1 MRGRPCPQPASDIA
15 FTPAVKAVQV
25 RRGSRKAYAAR
36 EASGGFQTSVSPDLV
51 AFLAEVDTAYL
62 ATASAAGQPYAQHR
76 GGPKGFIRAIDDRT
90 LGFADY
96 RGNRQYVTLGNLSEN
111 DRAFLFLMDYAHRR
125 RVKVWGRAR
134 VVEND
139 PALIE
144 KLMPDGY
151 AARPE
156 QAILFDVEAW
166 DVNCPQHI
174 PQKIDAAEV
183 LDTVEALRARI
194 DALDAENAALKAKL
208 ASS

>member
-1 MRGRPCPQPASDIA
+1 MAAPSSDVA
-15 FTPAVKAVQV
+15 FTPAVKAVQT

-36 EASGGFQTSVSPDLV
+36 EASGGLRTGVTPDLA

-62 ATASAAGQPYAQHR
+62 ATASADGRPYAQHR
-76 GGPKGFIRAIDDRT
+76 GGPKGFIRPLDGRT

-134 VVEND
+134 VVEDD

-144 KLMPDGY
+144 KLMPEGY

-156 QAILFDVEAW
+156 QAILFEVEAW

-174 PQKIDAAEV
+174 PQKVDAVEV
-183 LDTVEALRARI
+183 LETVEALGQRI
-194 DALDAENAALKAKL
+194 AALEAENAALRAGRVP
-208 ASS
+208 AA